1 MDPESQNNIA
11 FGSIYNNRVSM
22 SDDTESGMLDYS
34 KPEYASNFTTY
45 VDSKISPLI
54 QPYDNSMQTMK
65 FSIGSLEDPYYSD
78 LSTLRCIG
86 RLQVLHSDGSP
97 LKKDEAISVC
107 NLFPEQYFLN
117 VMFIFP
123 VCQLVIMVEDLIS
136 KVTFRSIIH
145 ALKRSSQ

>member
-34 KPEYASNFTTY
+34 KPEYASFFTTY

-65 FSIGSLEDPYYSD
+65 FSIGLRVNFSSFFSSDP
-78 LSTLRCIG
+78 
-86 RLQVLHSDGSP
+86 
-97 LKKDEAISVC
+97 
-107 NLFPEQYFLN
+107 
-117 VMFIFP
+117 FI
-123 VCQLVIMVEDLIS
+123 DN
-136 KVTFRSIIH
+136 
-145 ALKRSSQ
+145 A